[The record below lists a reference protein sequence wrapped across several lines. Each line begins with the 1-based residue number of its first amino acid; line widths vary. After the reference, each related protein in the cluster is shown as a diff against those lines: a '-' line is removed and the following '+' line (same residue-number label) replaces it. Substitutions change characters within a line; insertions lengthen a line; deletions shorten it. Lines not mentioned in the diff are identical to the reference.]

1 MNRLRLPLIL
11 ALALPGAARAAEDVR
26 QLAPLPEAAAATLR
40 AEMRGNLRALNEIV
54 ELLAADK
61 VKEAG
66 AVAEKELGLSAMGQH
81 RNLPMDARPGPHMPP
96 AMHGIG
102 MEGHKA
108 ASAFAQAAAS
118 GDRAKALAALPAVT
132 AGCVS
137 CHHAYRIR

>member
-1 MNRLRLPLIL
+1 MNPMRISLLL
-11 ALALPGAARAAEDVR
+11 ALALSGPAAAADDMR

-40 AEMRGNLRALNEIV
+40 AEMRDNLRALNEIM

-66 AVAEKELGLSAMGQH
+66 IVAEKELGLSAMGRH
-81 RNLPMDARPGPHMPP
+81 RSLPMEARPGPHMPP

-108 ASAFAQAAAS
+108 ASAFARAAAD
-118 GDRAKALAALPAVT
+118 GDRARALAALPAVT

>member
-1 MNRLRLPLIL
+1 MRLSLLL
-11 ALALPGAARAAEDVR
+11 ALALSGPAAAADDMR

-40 AEMRGNLRALNEIV
+40 AEMRDNLRALNEIM

-66 AVAEKELGLSAMGQH
+66 IVAEKELGLSAMGRH
-81 RNLPMDARPGPHMPP
+81 RSLPMDARPGPHMPP

-108 ASAFAQAAAS
+108 ASAFARAAAD
-118 GDRAKALAALPAVT
+118 GDRARALAALPAVT

>member
-66 AVAEKELGLSAMGQH
+66 AVAEKELGLSAMGRH

-96 AMHGIG
+96 AMHAIGID
-102 MEGHKA
+102 GHKA
-108 ASAFAQAAAS
+108 ASEFARIAAS
-118 GDRAKALAALPAVT
+118 GDREKTIAALPSLTT
-132 AGCVS
+132 ACVGC
-137 CHHAYRIR
+137 HYAYRIR

>member
-1 MNRLRLPLIL
+1 MRISLLL
-11 ALALPGAARAAEDVR
+11 ALALSGPAAAADDMR

-40 AEMRGNLRALNEIV
+40 AEMRDNLRALNEIM

-66 AVAEKELGLSAMGQH
+66 IVAEKELGLSAMGRH
-81 RNLPMDARPGPHMPP
+81 RSLPMEARPGPHMPP

-108 ASAFAQAAAS
+108 ASAFARAAAD
-118 GDRAKALAALPAVT
+118 GDRARALAALPAVT